1 MDKLFPPLSQ
11 QACGHQKIR
20 EERCPNVKGS
30 ASAEHVNSFAG
41 DLRHKEWLAAS
52 KHKRNKRVRVSI
64 GAPWKRR
71 SMLAMSQLGHYV
83 NRRNVQAA
91 VSQVWPIFFG
101 GRNVLGCLLAPH
113 LLHAPHLNSPSRELL
128 QSTPRRTIREMCV
141 LETPTNIPQRGL
153 RLEFFALCP
162 VCLAGP

>member
-1 MDKLFPPLSQ
+1 MEFARPDNIIVTNLSSVDLNDE
-11 QACGHQKIR
+11 CLIYHHHQRGADELPHRGLK
-20 EERCPNVKGS
+20 EFGS
-30 ASAEHVNSFAG
+30 EQ
-41 DLRHKEWLAAS
+41 

-101 GRNVLGCLLAPH
+101 GR
-113 LLHAPHLNSPSRELL
+113 RK
-128 QSTPRRTIREMCV
+128 
-141 LETPTNIPQRGL
+141 
-153 RLEFFALCP
+153 
-162 VCLAGP
+162 